1 MRLVIQLWQTGTHD
15 AQRSATPFMIAAS
28 AAAMDV
34 EVCIHAL
41 GSSVELFE
49 QSNQARHAPVAP
61 LGRALSAYI
70 DDALRSGVRVA
81 LCSTAMRDR
90 ALAPADMIPEAT
102 EIIGMVS
109 MLELALDPTCKVLVY

>member
-1 MRLVIQLWQTGTHD
+1 MRKAIVCGGGVGGL
-15 AQRSATPFMIAAS
+15 S
-28 AAAMDV
+28 AA
-34 EVCIHAL
+34 IAL
-41 GSSVELFE
+41 SRTGWAVELFE

-102 EIIGMVS
+102 EVIGMVS